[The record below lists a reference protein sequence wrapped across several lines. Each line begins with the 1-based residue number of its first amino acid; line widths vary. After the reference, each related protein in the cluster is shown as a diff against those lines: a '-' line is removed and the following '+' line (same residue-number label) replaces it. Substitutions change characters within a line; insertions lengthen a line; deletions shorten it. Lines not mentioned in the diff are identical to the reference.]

1 MNTKTINQYV
11 IIYTW
16 RTWITRFL
24 ILPAQVVL
32 IAGKLLGATHAP
44 SIHGLSWWTILWP
57 LWLLAVLLAATMLW
71 IIYRVRTDPQPTPH
85 EKAAQACLR
94 MANAIRANS
103 NR

>member
-16 RTWITRFL
+16 RTWITHFL

-32 IAGKLLGATHAP
+32 IAAKLLGASHAP
-44 SIHGLSWWTILWP
+44 SIQGRSWWIILGP
-57 LWLLAVLLAATMLW
+57 LWLLGFLWVMEILWVL
-71 IIYRVRTDPQPTPH
+71 YRVCTDPQPTPH

-94 MANAIRANS
+94 MANAIRENS
-103 NR
+103 RR

>member
-16 RTWITRFL
+16 RTWITHFL
-24 ILPAQVVL
+24 IIPAQVVL
-32 IAGKLLGATHAP
+32 IAGKLLGASHAP

-57 LWLLAVLLAATMLW
+57 LWLLAVLLAASMLW
-71 IIYRVRTDPQPTPH
+71 IIYRVCTDPQPTPH

-94 MANAIRANS
+94 MANSIRANS

>member
-16 RTWITRFL
+16 RTWITHFL
-24 ILPAQVVL
+24 ILPAQVIL

-44 SIHGLSWWTILWP
+44 SIHGLSWRTILAP
-57 LWLLAVLLAATMLW
+57 MWLLGILWAASMLW
-71 IIYRVRTDPQPTPH
+71 IIYRVITDPQPTPH